1 MLKIKGSVVKQVERF
16 KYLGTILSRDGSLR
30 EEFEESLRKANQA
43 MEILKSVWNDNFS
56 VHTKI

>member
-1 MLKIKGSVVKQVERF
+1 MKQVERF

-30 EEFEESLRKANQA
+30 EEFEESLREANQA
-43 MEILKSVWNDNFS
+43 NETLKSVWNDNNFL